1 MMTGSYHTVWAS
13 ILAFACIL
21 FVLGLLLCIPFCLA
35 RVRGMH
41 PRVDRVMDLMARWMG
56 ATPPT
61 DPHKGSQQ
69 PAPRSLLRAL
79 KVIRYVKPNDP
90 EAGAED
96 CCAICC
102 CEYEAGQPTIKLS
115 CSHLFHKEC
124 IISWLKVDAVCPIC
138 KTHLLPSAEG
148 ASADGCYCRPVQTA
162 SPEAAE
168 AAATQPALVTGAGQ
182 GQGSQAGQQAPDSPS
197 RMQMSPRL
205 GVIALQPC
213 ALSVPMVGVA
223 GVSP

>member
-1 MMTGSYHTVWAS
+1 MLLACCAS
-13 ILAFACIL
+13 NIFRCLHLPCVAAISVCCRMWHQQTWPGAL
-21 FVLGLLLCIPFCLA
+21 PHEVALTQLGCAVGCCSVA
-35 RVRGMH
+35 
-41 PRVDRVMDLMARWMG
+41 
-56 ATPPT
+56 
-61 DPHKGSQQ
+61 
-69 PAPRSLLRAL
+69 
-79 KVIRYVKPNDP
+79 
-90 EAGAED
+90 D